1 MLWWVRQA
9 AAWPV
14 ARRALGFALVVGA
27 ILIAINHGQAIVRG
41 ELDRGRLLQM
51 GLTLLVLEYVGLS
64 QSGSS
69 PLKWWVRS
77 HRGSAQPGARPATW
91 PGQAVIVLGV
101 AAIALGLL
109 LQLLGSFS

>member
-14 ARRALGFALVVGA
+14 VRRALGFALVVGA

-51 GLTLLVLEYVGLS
+51 GLTLLVPYFVSTLS
-64 QSGSS
+64 SVMAIRELGGANSG
-69 PLKWWVRS
+69 
-77 HRGSAQPGARPATW
+77 
-91 PGQAVIVLGV
+91 
-101 AAIALGLL
+101 
-109 LQLLGSFS
+109 